1 MMGRAISVALLA
13 AGVAQGALAQTGQPD
28 ALAKA
33 FGARETIINA
43 SLSADGQKIALIAAG
58 PGRTTRAYVLDA
70 KEGSEP
76 VVVANTDGKPNY
88 LSGCEWVGTERLACQ
103 IYAEQRYNDDVYSA
117 SNMFAVDASG
127 GNAKLLSQRR
137 GANALNVDF
146 RGGTIVDLLPAEDG
160 QILMTRSYV
169 PEAKIGSLIEKKLD
183 GLGVDRIDTR
193 SGASKR
199 IEQPQDLAVDYISDG
214 HGVIRVMGLQE
225 NKGSGYA
232 KGTYKFLYRP
242 VGKTGWSDL
251 SVYDTRDRSG
261 FYPVAVDAEKNIA
274 YGFERTDGRRA
285 VVTVA
290 LDGSLKKS
298 VLFAHPSVDVD
309 GLIRVGRDRRVVGV
323 HYSQDYGKTV
333 YFDESIKSL
342 VVSLGKALGGK
353 AAHIA
358 DMSKDGNRVL
368 IWAGSDT
375 DPGQY
380 YLFDRAAR
388 KLSPVMPDRPELAGR
403 TLAVMQSI
411 SYKAGDGTAIPA
423 YLTLPPGKESAKGLP
438 AIVMPHGGPESRDEW
453 GFDWMVQY
461 FAARGFAVIQPQFR
475 GSYGFGEAWILNNGF
490 KSWRAAIGDVADAG
504 RWLVAQGIADPAKLT
519 IFGWSY
525 GGYAALQAQAI
536 DPTLF
541 KAVVAVAP
549 VTDLGDMSRR
559 RRFWA
564 DFFLQQDYL
573 GSGKLAEQASPA
585 SHAAEFRAPVLMFH
599 GTDDGNVDISQ
610 ARIMQSKLTGAGK
623 RSQLVVYDGLAHSLN
638 DSDVRADL
646 LQKSADFLI
655 AAGK

>member
-1 MMGRAISVALLA
+1 MMGRAMSVALLA

-58 PGRTTRAYVLDA
+58 PGRTTRAFVVDA
-70 KEGSEP
+70 KEASEP
-76 VVVANTDGKPNY
+76 RVIATTSGKPDY
-88 LSGCEWVGTERLACQ
+88 LSDCDWVGTDRLACQ
-103 IYAEQRYNDDVYSA
+103 IYAEQRYNDNVYSA
-117 SNMFAVDASG
+117 SNMFAVDTNG

-137 GANALNVDF
+137 GANALSVDL
-146 RGGTIVDLLPAEDG
+146 RGGEIVDLLPAEDG

-169 PEAKIGSLIEKKLD
+169 PEAKIGSLVEKKLE

-199 IEQPQDLAVDYISDG
+199 VEQPQRLAIEYISDG
-214 HGVIRVMGLQE
+214 QGTVRIMGLQE
-225 NKGSGYA
+225 NKGSGYV
-232 KGTYKFLYRP
+232 KGTYKYLYRP
-242 VGKTGWSDL
+242 AGTSDWRDL

-261 FYPVAVDAEKNIA
+261 FLPIAVDPQKNVA
-274 YGFERTDGRRA
+274 YGFEKTDGRA
-285 VVTVA
+285 ALVTIS
-290 LDGSLKKS
+290 LDGALEKK
-298 VLFAHPSVDVD
+298 VVFIHPNVDVYD
-309 GLIRVGRDRRVVGV
+309 LVRVGRERRVVGV
-323 HYSQDYGKTV
+323 KYATEDSQSV
-333 YFDESIKSL
+333 YFDEQAKAL
-342 VVSLGKALGGK
+342 VASLGKVFAGK
-353 AAHIA
+353 QVAIG

-368 IWAGSDT
+368 VWAGNDI

-380 YLFDRAAR
+380 YLFDRTAK
-388 KLSPVMPDRPELAGR
+388 KLSPVMADRPELVGQ
-403 TLAVMQSI
+403 TLATMKSI
-411 SYKAGDGTAIPA
+411 SYPAGDGTMVPA
-423 YLTLPPGKESAKGLP
+423 YLTLPPGKDNAKGLP
-438 AIVMPHGGPESRDEW
+438 AIVMPHGGPEARDVR
-453 GFDWMVQY
+453 GFNWMVQY

-638 DSDVRADL
+638 DSDARADL